1 MAAKGHAVAATTT
14 IRVDLETRSRLMEL
28 ARRAHKPIGAVV
40 AEAVERYEE
49 DQFWAE
55 YQAGYARLRDDPQ
68 LWAEWKKE
76 LRILDGVVADGL
88 E

>member
-1 MAAKGHAVAATTT
+1 MAATTT
-14 IRVDLETRSRLMEL
+14 IRVDRETRSKLTEL
-28 ARRAHKPIGAVV
+28 ARRAHKPIGQVV

-55 YQAGYARLRDDPQ
+55 YQAGYARIKEDPQ
-68 LWAEWKKE
+68 KWSEWNAE
-76 LRILDGVVADGL
+76 LNRLDGVVADGL